1 MFDTIGQKLRDL
13 MIWEMCV
20 RVCVHQ
26 LVSRIHLSLV
36 DNENENRELDENRED
51 NSALEEKIEVTN
63 PLKSICVSFEFG

>member
-1 MFDTIGQKLRDL
+1 
-13 MIWEMCV
+13 MCV

-63 PLKSICVSFEFG
+63 SLKSICVSFEFG

>member
-1 MFDTIGQKLRDL
+1 M
-13 MIWEMCV
+13 

-63 PLKSICVSFEFG
+63 SLKSISVSFEFG